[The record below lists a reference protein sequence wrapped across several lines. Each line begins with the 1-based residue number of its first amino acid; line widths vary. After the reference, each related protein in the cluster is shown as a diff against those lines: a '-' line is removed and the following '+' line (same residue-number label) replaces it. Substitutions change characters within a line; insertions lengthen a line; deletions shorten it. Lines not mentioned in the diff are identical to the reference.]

1 MANKYQAV
9 RLITLLSGLLLGTLV
24 SAELVVEEG
33 FVRKPIPGR
42 SMSAAFMSIRN
53 TGAEDVVIKTAAIEG
68 AKSVEIHTHSHQD
81 GVMRMRQLHSLEIKA
96 GQAVS
101 LEPGGLHL
109 MVFGIKT
116 LPEKPH
122 LTLCDDAKRCFQ
134 FPLSVR
140 DLVKR

>member
-1 MANKYQAV
+1 MTNKHQTA
-9 RLITLLSGLLLGTLV
+9 RLITFISGLLIATIA

-53 TGAEDVVIKTAAIEG
+53 TGVEDVVIKTAKIEG
-68 AKSVEIHTHSHQD
+68 AKSVEIHTHSHQN
-81 GVMRMRQLHSLEIKA
+81 GVMRMRQLHSLEIKS
-96 GQAVS
+96 GQVVS

-109 MVFGIKT
+109 MVFGIQA
-116 LPEKPH
+116 LPEQPS
-122 LTLCDDAKRCFQ
+122 LTLCDDTKRCYQ
-134 FPLSVR
+134 FTLAVR